1 MKDVA
6 TIRGEITDVCQRVG
20 ATIDD
25 PALTALTAYV
35 QRETMNARQSAVDT
49 IADAFHLNERGR
61 NNGH

>member
-1 MKDVA
+1 MKDAA

-35 QRETMNARQSAVDT
+35 QRETMNERQSVVDA
-49 IADAFHLNERGR
+49 IADAFHLIGKGAE
-61 NNGH
+61 

>member
-1 MKDVA
+1 MKNAA

-35 QRETMNARQSAVDT
+35 QRETMNARQSVVDA
-49 IADAFHLNERGR
+49 IADALHLNKKGAK
-61 NNGH
+61 